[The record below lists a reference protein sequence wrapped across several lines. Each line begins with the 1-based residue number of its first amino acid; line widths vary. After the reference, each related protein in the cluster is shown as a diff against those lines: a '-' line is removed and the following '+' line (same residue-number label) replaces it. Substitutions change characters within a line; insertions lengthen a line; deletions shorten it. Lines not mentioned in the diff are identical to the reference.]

1 MSDYN
6 DGKLPDPCL
15 RLDTGFG
22 QQYKSIELGDG
33 TGYVRLD
40 MCILTHLIA
49 ASVGATIGVFVMA
62 LLNAGKDG

>member
-40 MCILTHLIA
+40 VSIFTHWIA
-49 ASVGATIGVFVMA
+49 ASIGATIGVFVMA
-62 LLNAGKDG
+62 LLQAGRGD